1 MPQRHRLV
9 INECLW
15 VCGGSQTTF
24 QRHAI
29 RDLEALRQ
37 RGAKIFVLKSHKD
50 TDGLEQLRRL
60 LRQTDD
66 HIILGWMEPYKLAA
80 IYPLIRER
88 KNFSIIG
95 DDWWIVPNWFMREA
109 QYILFRKYNGIA
121 TYLEKAPFVQ
131 AGEPPFFFNPYPQ
144 VGVYPIIC
152 ALLRPP
158 TVAIAPVVDWWNR
171 QRRRD
176 EAITPEKYLYFPW
189 AINAEDMAGQD
200 EKLEYDFANTAGTTG
215 VWVMRNP
222 RVPTRYSLASLYE
235 DRRRLINSIA
245 RFENNPFKFYD
256 CRREKS
262 FWLPYDEY
270 MRKSRQSRYVV
281 TTGGLQDAAL
291 HKFLEYLCL
300 GTPMIGRGL
309 PFEYPWLD
317 DCLFPVDT
325 MHVTPDQLKPLL
337 HQALDRY
344 PVMRENCL
352 KWRERVL
359 GLHNIHRI
367 LDMVQDQANGKP
379 VPPGYLKVDLKQTAG
394 KS

>member
-1 MPQRHRLV
+1 MSTRHRLV

-15 VCGGSQTTF
+15 VCGGSQTSF

-29 RDLEALRQ
+29 RDLEGLRQ

-50 TDGLEQLRRL
+50 TEGLEQLRQL

-66 HIILGWMEPYKLAA
+66 HVILGWMEPYKLAA
-80 IYPLIRER
+80 VYPLIRER

-109 QYILFRKYNGIA
+109 SYILFRKYNGIA
-121 TYLEKAPFVQ
+121 LYLGQAPFVQ

-144 VGVYPIIC
+144 LAIYSVIC

-158 TVAIAPVVDWWNR
+158 MVVAAPLVDWWNR
-171 QRRRD
+171 RRRD
-176 EAITPEKYLYFPW
+176 EPVTPEKYLYFPW
-189 AINAEDMAGQD
+189 AINADDMAGSPEVEQ
-200 EKLEYDFANTAGTTG
+200 YDFANTAGTVG
-215 VWVMRNP
+215 VWAMRNP
-222 RVPTRYSLASLYE
+222 RVPARYSFASLYE
-235 DRRRLINSIA
+235 DRRRLIDLIA
-245 RFENNPFKFYD
+245 RFENAPFKFYD
-256 CRREKS
+256 CRRGGN

-270 MRKSRQSRYVV
+270 MRKTRQSRFVV
-281 TTGGLQDAAL
+281 ATGGLQDAAL

-325 MHVTPDQLKPLL
+325 MHVTPERLKPLL
-337 HQALDRY
+337 DQALERY
-344 PVMRENCL
+344 PVMKDNCL

-359 GLHNIHRI
+359 ALHNIHRI
-367 LDMVQDQANGKP
+367 LDMVQDQADGKP
-379 VPPGYLKVDLKQTAG
+379 VPPGYLKVDLKQSAG
-394 KS
+394 KA